1 MPANLTP
8 EYRAAEEEYRK
19 AKDPAEK
26 LACLEKM
33 LSVIPKHKG
42 TDKMQGDLKRKI
54 SRLKDSLQKKG
65 GKKGFSVKV
74 EREGAA
80 QVVLVGAANSGKS
93 ALVEATTNA
102 KTEVA
107 DYPISTRSPI
117 PGMFPFENIQFQL
130 VDLPPVNRDYMEPWV
145 TDIIRN
151 ADSALWV
158 VDAGDPQI
166 EAAVAEVTELLENKK
181 IRLVGKDA
189 PVSRGHEPIRR
200 VRTILVAAKLDQKE
214 AAAGLAWLQQ
224 RFEPEIQVLGLS
236 AMGDSDLTP
245 LARSLFELNRIIRV
259 YSKTPGKN
267 ADKST
272 PHILHQGDC
281 LMDFARVV
289 HKDFAEKLR
298 YAKAWGEGMFDG
310 QRIQRDQE
318 LLDGFVVE
326 LHM

>member
-19 AKDPAEK
+19 AKDPQER
-26 LACLEKM
+26 LSCLEKM

-54 SRLKDSLQKKG
+54 SRIKEGLQKKS

-151 ADSALWV
+151 ADSALWM
-158 VDAGDPQI
+158 VDAADPQI
-166 EAAVAEVTELLENKK
+166 EKQVSEVTELLENKK

-189 PVSRGHEPIRR
+189 PVNRGHEPIRR
-200 VRTILVAAKLDQKE
+200 IRAVLVAAKMDLQE
-214 AAAGLAWLQQ
+214 TAAGLSWLQQ
-224 RFEPEIQVLGLS
+224 RFEPGMQVLALS
-236 AMGDSDLTP
+236 AMGDSDLTA
-245 LARSLFELNRIIRV
+245 LARALFDLNQIIRV
-259 YSKTPGKN
+259 YSKTPGKD
-267 ADKST
+267 ADRSH
-272 PHILHQGDC
+272 PHILHQGDR
-281 LMDFARVV
+281 LIDFARVV
-289 HKDFAEKLR
+289 HKDFAENLR

-318 LLDGFVVE
+318 LCDGFIVE

>member
-19 AKDPAEK
+19 AKDPAER

-54 SRLKDSLQKKG
+54 SRLKDGLQKKG

-117 PGMFPFENIQFQL
+117 PGMFPYENLQFQL

-151 ADSALWV
+151 ADCALWM
-158 VDAGDPQI
+158 VDASDQQI
-166 EAAVAEVTELLENKK
+166 EGQVSEVTELLENRKV
-181 IRLVGKDA
+181 RLVGKDA
-189 PVSRGHEPIRR
+189 PAGKGSDPIRNIR
-200 VRTILVAAKLDQKE
+200 SIVVATKMDHEE
-214 AAAGLAWLQQ
+214 AAAGLAWLQK
-224 RFEPEIQVLGLS
+224 RFEPEIQVMGLS
-236 AMGDSDLTP
+236 AMGDSDFTQ
-245 LARSLFELNRIIRV
+245 LARALFDLNRIIRV

-289 HKDFAEKLR
+289 HKDFAENLR

-318 LLDGFVVE
+318 LLDEFVVE

>member
-54 SRLKDSLQKKG
+54 SRLKDSLQKKS

-117 PGMFPFENIQFQL
+117 PGMFPYENLQFQL

-145 TDIIRN
+145 TDIIRS
-151 ADSALWV
+151 ADCALWMI
-158 VDAGDPQI
+158 DASDQQI
-166 EAAVAEVTELLENKK
+166 EKQVSEVTELLENKK
-181 IRLVGKDA
+181 IHLVGKDA
-189 PVSRGHEPIRR
+189 PAGKGSDPIRNIR
-200 VRTILVAAKLDQKE
+200 SIVVATKMDLEKS
-214 AAAGLAWLQQ
+214 AAGLAWLQK
-224 RFEPEIQVLGLS
+224 RFEPGIQVLGLS
-236 AMGDSDLTP
+236 AMGDSDFTQLGR
-245 LARSLFELNRIIRV
+245 ALFDLNRIIRV

-272 PHILHQGDC
+272 PHILHRGDC

-318 LLDGFVVE
+318 LSDGFVVE

>member
-8 EYRAAEEEYRK
+8 EYRAAEEEYRR

-54 SRLKDSLQKKG
+54 SRLKESLQKKS

-107 DYPISTRSPI
+107 DYPISTRTPI
-117 PGMFPFENIQFQL
+117 PGMFPFENLQFQL

-151 ADSALWV
+151 ADCALWM
-158 VDAGDPQI
+158 VDAADRQI
-166 EAAVAEVTELLENKK
+166 QERVSEVTGLLEQRK
-181 IRLVGKDA
+181 IRLVGADA
-189 PVSRGHEPIRR
+189 PTGKGHDPIRNIR
-200 VRTILVAAKLDQKE
+200 CILVATKMDIE
-214 AAAGLAWLQQ
+214 AGDSGLSWLKQ
-224 RFEPEIQVLGLS
+224 RFEPQIQVLGLS
-236 AMGDSDLTP
+236 AMGDSDFT
-245 LARSLFELNRIIRV
+245 SLGHALFSLNRIIRI
-259 YSKTPGKN
+259 YSKTPGKEP
-267 ADKST
+267 DRSH
-272 PHILHQGDC
+272 PHILHQGDR
-281 LMDFARVV
+281 LIDFARVV
-289 HKDFAEKLR
+289 HKDFADNLR
-298 YAKAWGEGMFDG
+298 YAKAWGEGMFAG

-318 LLDGFVVE
+318 LADGFIVE

>member
-19 AKDPAEK
+19 AKDPAER

-54 SRLKDSLQKKG
+54 SRLKEGLEKKS

-74 EREGAA
+74 ERVGAA

-117 PGMFPFENIQFQL
+117 PGMFPFENIQLQL

-151 ADSALWV
+151 ADCALWM
-158 VDAGDPQI
+158 VDASDKQI
-166 EAAVAEVTELLENKK
+166 ESQVNQVTAILEQRKV
-181 IRLVGKDA
+181 RLVGADA
-189 PVSRGHEPIRR
+189 PAGKGSDPIRNIR
-200 VRTILVAAKLDQKE
+200 CILVATKMDLQPAE
-214 AAAGLAWLQQ
+214 SGSAWLRQ
-224 RFEPEIQVLGLS
+224 RFEPGIQVLGLS
-236 AMGDSDLTP
+236 AMGDSDFTP
-245 LARSLFELNRIIRV
+245 LARALFDLNRIIRV
-259 YSKTPGKN
+259 YSKTPGKE
-267 ADKST
+267 ADRSL
-272 PHILHQGDC
+272 PHILHQGDR
-281 LMDFARVV
+281 LIEFARVV
-289 HKDFAEKLR
+289 HKDFAENLR

-318 LLDGFVVE
+318 LQDGFIVE